1 MCISL
6 RVCPGM
12 GFPNSSVAK
21 NPPANAGDARDGGL
35 ISGLRRYP
43 GGRNGNPLWYSCLEN
58 PMDRGV
64 WWATVHGDTRVR
76 PNLAAKLVRR
86 GQFTLGKKMHVKS

>member
-1 MCISL
+1 MQETTSNL
-6 RVCPGM
+6 GDPGLVP
-12 GFPNSSVAK
+12 GSGSS
-21 NPPANAGDARDGGL
+21 
-35 ISGLRRYP
+35 P
-43 GGRNGNPLWYSCLEN
+43 GEGNGNPLWYSCLEN